1 MRITK
6 KYTGASCLGKR
17 VYHNVE
23 NRNISE
29 EEIEKTRK
37 EIEELETKFKDK
49 LEEIKR
55 EKRELMSS
63 SEINEQ
69 FISSPAIDA
78 LVQNR
83 GIQVAPPWAY
93 GPGQAALAMQ
103 SYLSYTNNIPLNAYV
118 KARKKQKLEATG
130 KQQTSSEEGSSNTG
144 DRVAKSSEDSEESSD
159 YSSAGD
165 ENDNNIIG
173 NVPLHV
179 QPLHNMISSVPVN
192 KRFKYIFVYLSIY
205 FINSLNLLISLF

>member
-17 VYHNVE
+17 VYHTVE

-29 EEIEKTRK
+29 EEIEKTQK
-37 EIEELETKFKDK
+37 EIEELEKKFKDK

-55 EKRELMSS
+55 EKKELMSL

-78 LVQNR
+78 LIQNR

-118 KARKKQKLEATG
+118 KARKKQKIEATG
-130 KQQTSSEEGSSNTG
+130 KKQTSSSEEGSSNTG

-173 NVPLHV
+173 NVPLHA
-179 QPLHNMISSVPVN
+179 QSHHNMVSSVPGN
-192 KRFKYIFVYLSIY
+192 QRFTNIFVCYSI
-205 FINSLNLLISLF
+205 FFF